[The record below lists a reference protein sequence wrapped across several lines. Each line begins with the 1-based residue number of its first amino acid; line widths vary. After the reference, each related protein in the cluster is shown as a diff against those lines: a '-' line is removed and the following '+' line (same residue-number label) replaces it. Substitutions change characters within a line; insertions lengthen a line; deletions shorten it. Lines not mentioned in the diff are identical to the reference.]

1 MEHDISNFAAASPL
15 LAYLL
20 FFVLASNGVA
30 LLPLVACFVVGVV
43 GVASFVLHDRKCGCC
58 EKETYS
64 E

>member
-1 MEHDISNFAAASPL
+1 MEHDISNLAAASPL

-30 LLPLVACFVVGVV
+30 LLPLTACFVAGTV
-43 GVASFVLHDRKCGCC
+43 GVASFVLHDRKCDCR